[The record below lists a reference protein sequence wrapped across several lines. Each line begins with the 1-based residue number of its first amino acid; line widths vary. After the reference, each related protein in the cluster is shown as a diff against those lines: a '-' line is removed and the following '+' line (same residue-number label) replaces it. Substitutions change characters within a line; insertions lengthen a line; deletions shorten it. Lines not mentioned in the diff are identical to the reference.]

1 MTAHRF
7 LVFQHVAVE
16 HPGRLRDFWRE
27 AGIEWDAVE
36 LDAGEPIPALEPYDA
51 LVVMG
56 GPMDVWQTAEHPWL
70 LPEMAA
76 IRRWV
81 RELDR
86 PYLGICLGHQLLAQA
101 LGGDVG
107 LAEQAEVGLSEVVL
121 TKEGLDDPMLRGFP
135 PRIDVFQWH
144 GAEVRRLPGDGL
156 VLATSAACRVQAMR
170 CGRAAYGFQYHCEI
184 TDSTIGEWR
193 AIPAYAA
200 SLTAVLGESGAAGL
214 ESATASLLPALGAYA
229 RRLSDNFLRL
239 L

>member
-1 MTAHRF
+1 MTARRF

-36 LDAGEPIPALEPYDA
+36 LDEGQPIPALEPYDA

-81 RELDR
+81 KEMDR

-107 LAEQAEVGLSEVVL
+107 LADTAEVGLSEVLL
-121 TKEGLDDPMLRGFP
+121 TREGLADPMLRGFP
-135 PRIDVFQWH
+135 PSIDVFQWH
-144 GAEVRRLPGDGL
+144 GAEVRRLPAGAA
-156 VLATSAACRVQAMR
+156 VLATSGACRVQAMR

-193 AIPAYAA
+193 AIPAYAT
-200 SLTAVLGESGAAGL
+200 SLREVLGEAGAAGL
-214 ESATASLLPALGAYA
+214 EGSTASLLPALGLDA
-229 RRLSDNFLRL
+229 RRLSENFLGL